1 MSPRASAD
9 SSGGCTWIPFV
20 CEATSISGVV
30 MSQSLLSGRLYR
42 RLSPLM
48 SHLNCPTLSSNKQ
61 HVSVRTDTGYGIL
74 RILLP
79 AYAVISPKA
88 SPADTLLPSQLV
100 KSTSVGTWAFIHMPD
115 DLGRS
120 EHSSKNK
127 RNSVLGRVDR
137 GQLRHPRA
145 VLPDAD
151 GVVVR
156 ADDVRL
162 CHVDVLRLDVDV
174 LGIHRRPDGVAED
187 ENVYPNFVCPRCKDT
202 EVAMGSDAR
211 QGLDELD

>member
-1 MSPRASAD
+1 ML
-9 SSGGCTWIPFV
+9 SGGMQLIAYP
-20 CEATSISGVV
+20 
-30 MSQSLLSGRLYR
+30 LSSSSFEVEERKNAVDVDDAHLRAVAVDREHLRTAAEDVLGFHLYVR
-42 RLSPLM
+42 QRVS
-48 SHLNCPTLSSNKQ
+48 LNCPTLSSNKQ

-79 AYAVISPKA
+79 
-88 SPADTLLPSQLV
+88 SQLV

-115 DLGRS
+115 DLLAIFLLQ
-120 EHSSKNK
+120 